1 MARSLPSTDPRRA
14 GQLRAELDR
23 VGAAATPAWDVATAP
38 DSFGRALLE
47 IAAALAEVTTTQL
60 DRTAER
66 DALAFA
72 DTLDIPPPSP
82 QAATATVILVP
93 EESRTAPTHVPAR
106 TQFAVTVGDREVVFE
121 TVRALQASPV
131 RITDVVAVDPGA
143 DHLERAPGRVV
154 STEPPPEPVADHQL
168 VTAASAGSTVLQVA
182 PALGLEPGD
191 QVRMLQ
197 SAYRVAGVDR
207 DLVALRD
214 PLESALPAGTPLARI
229 EALETFTLRNLQ
241 EHAVYVGHASLLNLE
256 QPARIEL
263 VLTPAGLARRLA
275 GLDLQYAMWGTLKGE
290 DAPAWHALELVG
302 GSATTLTLRK
312 RWTGTVEKVD
322 VDGRK
327 NRWLRIVHP
336 VPITTVDLTAPVDHI
351 ALRVASET
359 PLGPAAPTTPVGST
373 TITHAFH
380 NAAPLA
386 VTGRFLP
393 FGPTP
398 ARFDI
403 FSLAAPEAL
412 SKPGARVDLE
422 VRLADASLLTLV
434 TPLNRPV
441 GTSGTTAYGIGA
453 NGLPYSLTISVTS
466 DVRWRVLPTPVNAE
480 GVPVLLDGT
489 AGLLAASV
497 GTSFVSFV
505 VDVLVARDRDGQL
518 WYTGIVGQFT
528 GAWQQLP
535 ADLETPVRD
544 MVLAPAAGAQGS
556 SSVRLLRVDGGRL
569 QALPIGT
576 GGPAPSWATVPPAA
590 GDAPDLDQLVALAPV
605 QRLPGQPA
613 TTTTDV
619 VLATADGTVWFG
631 KLGSGADGLQVA
643 WNRVATSGAR
653 ADVRPAAT
661 HFRLPSGATRLWVAW
676 ADDNYGIRGWRGQA
690 DGSGGTL
697 RNAATPGFAAE
708 PGSSL
713 RTGTQPWEPSTTQPP
728 TTAVD
733 RDNQGNRSVLAWFDK
748 GSAEVSVL
756 PPDPSD
762 RPPTDVVIV
771 EPTGHA
777 PAGQEPA
784 RPLLVLPAT
793 GEALVAAALDQLPDA
808 QVGADLHDG
817 LTIRN
822 QQHASHYVELVGGQA
837 PGTKELDP
845 ALIVDGYD
853 RIYEVP
859 GGLRGALTYRFL
871 RRVDTNV
878 EDLHGTARSD
888 EELQLDDTD
897 QTTTK
902 VGHWLLVDGTS
913 HHVTAIADLT
923 GPPRR
928 VATLAPLLTGFQ
940 TNAQV
945 TYTPIRELTAAAA
958 VEPSD
963 TQTLVHLTRVV
974 ADGDVVRFADGD
986 PRRHVVAG
994 DSLSAGG
1001 RWWRLG
1007 QAWTTT
1013 PSTTAAEVLG
1023 DPTVGEWTV
1032 RALERGYDNPEL
1044 SWEFFDG
1051 DGWRLLESGFVD
1063 GTRDLA
1069 TSGTISFRVPAT
1081 LVATE
1086 IGGREDLWIRARLVG
1101 GDYGRPKYVVTS
1113 TTVGTTVTQSTSI
1126 DTSDLHPPEIE
1137 SIEARFVLDG
1147 ETAPENVLVVDN
1159 LAALDQTGASA
1170 ADQARFR
1177 LFAGA
1182 RAIDPGV
1189 DGPAIYVGL
1198 SRQPVSP
1205 LVLLAVADDQPVP
1218 GALAVDT
1225 LTAGGWRRASIDDET
1240 EALHRTGLAQVFL
1253 STPLA
1258 RATRFGRDG
1267 FWLRLRPAT
1276 DAEGGDPGAWRP
1288 VVRGLFVNGVPATQA
1303 RTVVQEILGSSL
1315 GEPSLVLELAEIP
1328 VLPETVE
1335 LRVREELSDAELQVL
1350 EEERRRSIRVSGH
1363 PAEAPPVVAT
1373 LPGVDGAWVLWRRV
1387 DSFIGT
1393 DGDARVYRLD
1403 PGTGRVTFGDG
1414 RQGKVPPAGSDGVR
1428 AFRYQQG
1435 GGAGGNAPAWS
1446 DVAVKSALEGIES
1459 AVLPVDA
1466 AGGVDSPSPVALL
1479 HTGPARLRTAGRVVS
1494 AADYESQAVAAAAQV
1509 VRARCTPPTRPGD
1522 PIRVAIAVRDG
1533 TRRPVPSLA
1542 LRTAVARRLRS
1553 AGWGGLPARRLVVE
1567 PPTYVAVT
1575 VTARLRASAVLAA
1588 QVEQAATDA
1597 LVALLHPTDG
1607 GTDGSGWPFG
1617 RRLWDSDVLRA
1628 LRALDG
1634 IDRVDGVEVRRV
1646 DGRAFADMPADGVV
1660 WAAAADVD
1668 VQVELVI
1675 DP

>member
-1 MARSLPSTDPRRA
+1 MARSLPGTDPRRA
-14 GQLRAELDR
+14 GRLRAELDR
-23 VGAAATPAWDVATAP
+23 VGAATNPGWEVATAP

-47 IAAALAEVTTTQL
+47 IAAALAEVATTQL

-66 DALAFA
+66 DALAFV

-82 QAATATVILVP
+82 QAATATVILAP
-93 EESRTAPTHVPAR
+93 EESRTASTHVPAR
-106 TQFAVTVGDREVVFE
+106 TQVGVTVGDEEVVFE

-131 RITDVVAVDPGA
+131 RITEVVAVDPGA

-154 STEPPPEPVADHQL
+154 STEPPPAPVAVHQV

-182 PALGLEPGD
+182 PAIGLEPGD
-191 QVRMLQ
+191 QVRILQ

-207 DLVALRD
+207 DLVTLRD

-229 EALETFTLRNLQ
+229 EALEIFTLRNLQ
-241 EHAVYVGHASLLNLE
+241 EHAVYVGHSSLLNLE

-275 GLDLQYAMWGTLKGE
+275 GLDLRYAMWGTLKGG
-290 DAPAWHALELVG
+290 DAPDWHALELVG
-302 GSATTLTLRK
+302 GSVTTLTLRK
-312 RWTGTVEKVD
+312 RWTGTVEKVA
-322 VDGRK
+322 VEGRK

-336 VPITTVDLTAPVDHI
+336 VPITTVDVTALVDHV
-351 ALRVASET
+351 ALKVASDT
-359 PLGPAAPTTPVGST
+359 LPGPAAPSTPVGST

-398 ARFDI
+398 TRFDI

-434 TPLNRPV
+434 APLNRPV
-441 GTSGTTAYGIGA
+441 GTSDTTAYGIGA
-453 NGLPYSLTISVTS
+453 NGLPYSLMISVTS

-480 GVPVLLDGT
+480 GVPVLLDGA

-535 ADLETPVRD
+535 ADVETPVRD
-544 MVLAPAAGAQGS
+544 LVLVPTVGAGGS
-556 SSVRLLRVDGGRL
+556 SSVGLLRVDGGQL
-569 QALPIGT
+569 QVLPIGA
-576 GGPAPSWATVPPAA
+576 GGPAPSWETVTTS
-590 GDAPDLDQLVALAPV
+590 GTGPDLDQAIALVPV
-605 QRLPGQPA
+605 RRAPGQGG
-613 TTTTDV
+613 TTTDV
-619 VLATADGTVWFG
+619 VLAAEDGTVWFG
-631 KLGSGADGLQVA
+631 RVGPVPAGLG
-643 WNRVATSGAR
+643 ATWSRLRAAGAR

-661 HFRLPSGATRLWVAW
+661 HVRLPDGHTHLWVAW
-676 ADDNYGIRGWRGQA
+676 ADADDGIGGWWGA
-690 DGSGGTL
+690 TDGTGGHV
-697 RNAATPGFAAE
+697 RDAASPGFSAAS
-708 PGSSL
+708 GSSVQV
-713 RTGTQPWEPSTTQPP
+713 GTQPWEPSTTQPP
-728 TTAVD
+728 TTAVA
-733 RDNQGNRSVLAWFDK
+733 RDNQGHRSVLVWFDE
-748 GSAEVSVL
+748 GAADTSTL
-756 PPDPSD
+756 PRDTTD
-762 RPPTDVVIV
+762 LPPTDLLIV
-771 EPTGHA
+771 EP
-777 PAGQEPA
+777 PAGQAAA

-793 GEALVAAALDQLPDA
+793 GEALVAATVDQLPDKE
-808 QVGADLHDG
+808 VTTVLHDG
-817 LTIRN
+817 LVIRSEPDP
-822 QQHASHYVELVGGQA
+822 SHYVELVGGQA
-837 PGTKELDP
+837 PGTKKLEAARITHAD
-845 ALIVDGYD
+845 D
-853 RIYEVP
+853 RVYEVP
-859 GGLRGALTYRFL
+859 GGLRGAQQYRFL
-871 RRVDTNV
+871 QRVDSAV
-878 EDLHGTARSD
+878 KDLDGTARNSPQ
-888 EELQLDDTD
+888 LQLDDTD
-897 QTTTK
+897 QTTQ
-902 VGHWLLVDGTS
+902 VDHWLVVGDS
-913 HHVTAIADLT
+913 AFHVITIVDLT
-923 GPPRR
+923 GPVRR
-928 VATLAPLLTGFQ
+928 VATLDRPLPGVT
-940 TNAQV
+940 TNAHA
-945 TYTPIRELTAAAA
+945 TYTPTKKLGAFAS
-958 VEPSD
+958 VEPAD
-963 TQTLVHLTRVV
+963 IRTLVQVSPAV
-974 ADGDVVRFADGD
+974 AAGDVVRFADGD
-986 PRRHVVAG
+986 PRRRVVAA
-994 DSLSAGG
+994 DSLRSNGL
-1001 RWWRLG
+1001 WWRLG

-1044 SWEFFDG
+1044 SWEVFDG

-1063 GTRDLA
+1063 GTRQLA

-1081 LVATE
+1081 LAATE

-1126 DTSDLHPPEIE
+1126 ETSDLHPPEIE
-1137 SIEARFVLDG
+1137 SIEARFELDG
-1147 ETAPENVLVVDN
+1147 ETAPEGVLVVDN

-1182 RAIDPGV
+1182 RAIDAGV

-1218 GALAVDT
+1218 GTLAVDA
-1225 LTAGGWRRASIDDET
+1225 LTAGGWRRATVDDET
-1240 EALHRTGLAQVFL
+1240 DALRRTGLVQVFL
-1253 STPLA
+1253 SAPLA

-1276 DAEGGDPGAWRP
+1276 EAEGVDSGAWRP

-1335 LRVREELSDAELQVL
+1335 LRVREELSEDEREVL
-1350 EEERRRSIRVSGH
+1350 EEERRRSVRISGR

-1373 LPGVDGAWVLWRRV
+1373 VPGVDGAWVLWRRV
-1387 DSFIGT
+1387 DSFIDT

-1414 RQGKVPPAGSDGVR
+1414 RQGKVPPAGSDAVR

-1479 HTGPARLRTAGRVVS
+1479 HTAPARLRTAGRVVS

-1522 PIRVAIAVRDG
+1522 PIRVVIAVRDG

-1542 LRTAVARRLRS
+1542 LRSAVARRLRS

-1567 PPTYVAVT
+1567 PPAYVAVK
-1575 VTARLRASAVLAA
+1575 VTARLRASAALAA

-1597 LVALLHPTDG
+1597 LVGLLHPTDG
-1607 GTDGSGWPFG
+1607 GPDGSGWPFG
-1617 RRLWDSDVLRA
+1617 RRLWESDVLRT
-1628 LRALDG
+1628 LGTVDG
-1634 IDRVDGVEVRRV
+1634 IERVDGVEVSRV
-1646 DGRAFADMPADGVV
+1646 DGRALADMPADGLI
-1660 WAAAADVD
+1660 WAAAEDVD
-1668 VQVELVI
+1668 VQVEVVV

>member
-1 MARSLPSTDPRRA
+1 MARSLPGTDPRRA

-23 VGAAATPAWDVATAP
+23 VGSATTPGWEVATAP

-60 DRTAER
+60 DQTAER

-82 QAATATVILVP
+82 QAATATVVLVP
-93 EESRTAPTHVPAR
+93 EESRTASTHVPVR
-106 TQFAVTVGDREVVFE
+106 TQVGVTVGDQEVVFE

-131 RITDVVAVDPGA
+131 RITDVVAVDPGT

-154 STEPPPEPVADHQL
+154 STEPPPGPAAAHQV
-168 VTAASAGSTVLQVA
+168 VTAASADSTVLQVS
-182 PALGLEPGD
+182 PATGLEPGD
-191 QVRMLQ
+191 QVRILQ

-207 DLVALRD
+207 DLVTLRD
-214 PLESALPAGTPLARI
+214 PLESALPAGTPLDRI

-241 EHAVYVGHASLLNLE
+241 EHAVFVGHSSLLNLE

-312 RWTGTVEKVD
+312 RWTGTVEKVE

-336 VPITTVDLTAPVDHI
+336 VPITTVDVTAPVDHI

-359 PLGPAAPTTPVGST
+359 PPGPAAPSTRVGST
-373 TITHAFH
+373 TITKAFH

-441 GTSGTTAYGIGA
+441 GTAGTTAYGVGA

-466 DVRWRVLPTPVNAE
+466 DVRWRVLPTPVSPQ
-480 GVPVLLDGT
+480 GVPVLLDGS

-535 ADLETPVRD
+535 VDLETPVRD
-544 MVLAPAAGAQGS
+544 LVLVPTVGAGGS
-556 SSVRLLRVDGGRL
+556 STVGLLRVDGGQL
-569 QALPIGT
+569 QAFPIGA
-576 GGPAPSWATVPPAA
+576 GGPAPSWETVTTS
-590 GDAPDLDQLVALAPV
+590 GTGPDLDQAVALVAVRRAPA
-605 QRLPGQPA
+605 QGG
-613 TTTTDV
+613 TTTDV
-619 VLATADGTVWFG
+619 VLAAEDGTVWFG
-631 KLGSGADGLQVA
+631 SVGPVPTGLGVTWKQLPAAS
-643 WNRVATSGAR
+643 AR

-661 HFRLPSGATRLWVAW
+661 HVRLPDGHTHLWVAW
-676 ADDNYGIRGWRGQA
+676 ADDNDGIFGWWGPT
-690 DGSGGTL
+690 DGTGGDV
-697 RNAATPGFAAE
+697 RDAASPGFSAAS
-708 PGSSL
+708 GSSVQV
-713 RTGTQPWEPSTTQPP
+713 GTQPWEPSTTQPP
-728 TTAVD
+728 TTAVA
-733 RDNQGNRSVLAWFDK
+733 RDSQGNRSVLVWFDE
-748 GSAEVSVL
+748 GSADSSAL
-756 PPDPSD
+756 PRDTTD
-762 RPPTDVVIV
+762 RPPTDLVIV
-771 EPTGHA
+771 EPPVG
-777 PAGQEPA
+777 PAVPGQAPA

-793 GEALVAAALDQLPDA
+793 GEALVAATVDQLPDEE
-808 QVGADLHDG
+808 VSTVLRDG
-817 LTIRN
+817 LVIRN
-822 QQHASHYVELVGGQA
+822 QPESSHYVDLVGGVA
-837 PGTKELDP
+837 PGTKELEAARVTHVP
-845 ALIVDGYD
+845 D
-853 RIYEVP
+853 RVYEVP
-859 GGLRGALTYRFL
+859 GGLRGAQQYRFL
-871 RRVDTNV
+871 RRVDTTV
-878 EDLHGTARSD
+878 EDLDGTARSSGQ
-888 EELQLDDTD
+888 LQLDDTD
-897 QTTTK
+897 QTTQ
-902 VGHWLLVDGTS
+902 VDHWLFVGDS
-913 HHVTAIADLT
+913 SYHVTVITDLT
-923 GPPRR
+923 GPVRR
-928 VATLAPLLTGFQ
+928 VATLDPPLTGVPV
-940 TNAQV
+940 NAHL
-945 TYTPIRELTAAAA
+945 TYTPTKELSALAPVETTDIR
-958 VEPSD
+958 
-963 TQTLVHLTRVV
+963 TLVHVSPAV
-974 ADGDVVRFADGD
+974 DEGDVVRFADGD

-994 DSLSAGG
+994 DSLSTSG

-1007 QAWTTT
+1007 QAWTLT
-1013 PSTTAAEVLG
+1013 PTMAAAEVLG

-1063 GTRDLA
+1063 GTRELA

-1081 LVATE
+1081 LAATE

-1113 TTVGTTVTQSTSI
+1113 TTSGTTVTQSTSI

-1137 SIEARFVLDG
+1137 SIEARFVLNG
-1147 ETAPENVLVVDN
+1147 ETAPESVLVVDN

-1182 RAIDPGV
+1182 RAIDSAV

-1218 GALAVDT
+1218 GTLAVDA
-1225 LTAGGWRRASIDDET
+1225 LTAGGWRGAIVDDET
-1240 EALHRTGLAQVFL
+1240 EALHRTGLVQVFL

-1276 DAEGGDPGAWRP
+1276 DAEGADPGAWRP

-1335 LRVREELSDAELQVL
+1335 LRVREELSLDEREVL
-1350 EEERRRSIRVSGH
+1350 EEERRRSIRISGR
-1363 PAEAPPVVAT
+1363 PAEAPAVVAT
-1373 LPGVDGAWVLWRRV
+1373 VPGVDGSWVLWRRV

-1393 DGDARVYRLD
+1393 DGDAREYRLD
-1403 PGTGRVTFGDG
+1403 PGTGWVTFGDG
-1414 RQGKVPPAGSDGVR
+1414 RQGKVPPAGSDAVR

-1509 VRARCTPPTRPGD
+1509 VRARCTPPTRAGD

-1575 VTARLRASAVLAA
+1575 VTARLRASAGLAA

-1607 GTDGSGWPFG
+1607 GPDGGGWPFG
-1617 RRLWDSDVLRA
+1617 RRLWESDVLRTLGA
-1628 LRALDG
+1628 VDG
-1634 IDRVDGVEVRRV
+1634 IDRVDGVELRRV
-1646 DGRAFADMPADGVV
+1646 DGRAFADMPADGLV

-1668 VQVELVI
+1668 VDVELVV